1 MNKKLKTIIIAATLL
16 AAGTAARA
24 QGTEDTL
31 TVARAAFVTDST
43 DQVALPQG
51 ELLTSKIK
59 LLVRTYGDRVYL
71 RWVPED
77 YVSWMFLTIGG
88 VNVLRSKPGSIDVD
102 TLAYALKPLSQAEF
116 QAKYGTDDDQ
126 ANIAMGVL
134 YGEGRIGHGQTE
146 DPPGTMGASVEVNN
160 EQDISFGFAMLV
172 AEWRPD
178 LAQDMAVGLID
189 RTARQGETY
198 EYIVQPTVWDTKGK
212 IIFEPGVRS
221 NLVNRPFRRIPYDPQ
236 LEDTLTSPRRF
247 VLSWEDKYHSSYEV
261 ERRYVGPFGQSAG
274 SPAAPTPWQRVNEK
288 PYVPMLETDFEG
300 LCLYSDSV
308 THDGIWEYRVLAH
321 DAFGELTDPSPV
333 HRVYA
338 RDIEPPAVPQ
348 IKQFAI
354 IREDLDQ
361 PMKRVEAA
369 VVWTNPEVPSEDC
382 TGYMLFYHNNQLT
395 GDQWQPVSEGL
406 IAPTD
411 TVAVIDV
418 TGLQT
423 GEIAI
428 RAYDD
433 SGNEAISLPQMIRVR
448 DYKAPDAP
456 DSLKATVLDDGYV
469 ILTWQAPRDADVAGY
484 DVAFANDST
493 HTFLRLNAGQIA
505 ETGYVDS
512 LALDANQKY
521 VYYKVRAIDWSTN
534 VGQWS
539 PALQV
544 ERPHATPPS
553 QPHLDTSAHTDEDG
567 MYMRWVVGRDA
578 DMKYHILWRR
588 VGEQGEWEELQR
600 WSADSLAALGA
611 WAVDVRDNPRHNRQE
626 RYYYRVESF
635 NASPYTTQS
644 LAVSWL
650 HQGPKYFDIPLTL
663 SGDYIG
669 SEGKVR
675 LVWDMGRLPAALQE
689 QPYYFCVFR
698 RTAGKKS
705 FEYLGNVPQDVHE
718 FTERRLLKGETAE
731 YYVMIRFSD
740 GRESQASNTITVQR
754 PE

>member
-16 AAGTAARA
+16 AAGTGAQA

-43 DQVALPQG
+43 DYVPVPQG
-51 ELLTSKIK
+51 ELLTSKIR

-469 ILTWQAPRDADVAGY
+469 ILTWQAPRDAD
-484 DVAFANDST
+484 
-493 HTFLRLNAGQIA
+493 
-505 ETGYVDS
+505 
-512 LALDANQKY
+512 
-521 VYYKVRAIDWSTN
+521 
-534 VGQWS
+534 
-539 PALQV
+539 
-544 ERPHATPPS
+544 
-553 QPHLDTSAHTDEDG
+553 
-567 MYMRWVVGRDA
+567 
-578 DMKYHILWRR
+578 MKYHILWRR

-675 LVWDMGRLPAALQE
+675 LVWDVGRLPAALQE
-689 QPYYFCVFR
+689 QPYYFCIFR

-740 GRESQASNTITVQR
+740 GRESQASNTIAVQR

>member
-1 MNKKLKTIIIAATLL
+1 M
-16 AAGTAARA
+16 
-24 QGTEDTL
+24 
-31 TVARAAFVTDST
+31 
-43 DQVALPQG
+43 
-51 ELLTSKIK
+51 
-59 LLVRTYGDRVYL
+59 
-71 RWVPED
+71 
-77 YVSWMFLTIGG
+77 
-88 VNVLRSKPGSIDVD
+88 
-102 TLAYALKPLSQAEF
+102 
-116 QAKYGTDDDQ
+116 
-126 ANIAMGVL
+126 
-134 YGEGRIGHGQTE
+134 
-146 DPPGTMGASVEVNN
+146 
-160 EQDISFGFAMLV
+160 
-172 AEWRPD
+172 
-178 LAQDMAVGLID
+178 
-189 RTARQGETY
+189 
-198 EYIVQPTVWDTKGK
+198 
-212 IIFEPGVRS
+212 
-221 NLVNRPFRRIPYDPQ
+221 
-236 LEDTLTSPRRF
+236 
-247 VLSWEDKYHSSYEV
+247 
-261 ERRYVGPFGQSAG
+261 
-274 SPAAPTPWQRVNEK
+274 
-288 PYVPMLETDFEG
+288 
-300 LCLYSDSV
+300 
-308 THDGIWEYRVLAH
+308 
-321 DAFGELTDPSPV
+321 
-333 HRVYA
+333 
-338 RDIEPPAVPQ
+338 PQ

-675 LVWDMGRLPAALQE
+675 LVWDVGRLPAALQE
-689 QPYYFCVFR
+689 QPYYFCIFR

-740 GRESQASNTITVQR
+740 GRESQASNTIAVQR